1 MHIPNKTLIFVG
13 AAVAA
18 LIVIAFVVVATIFGW
33 WQIVVDI
40 TLTLAALISL
50 ALLGLLTYAVFA
62 LTRTVLKIRDDIM
75 PTLDSLRE
83 TGATVRETAR
93 AASAFGVQPT
103 VRTASSV
110 LGASEVASV
119 VFGRGKALSR
129 AEQRQR
135 RRQEI
140 EREMTTSEAR
150 ADARSELNG
159 YH

>member
-1 MHIPNKTLIFVG
+1 MHIPNKTLIIVG
-13 AAVAA
+13 AVVAA
-18 LIVIAFVVVATIFGW
+18 VIVIAFVVVATIFGW

-40 TLTLAALISL
+40 TLTLAAAISL
-50 ALLGLLTYAVFA
+50 ALLALLTYAVFA
-62 LTRTVLKIRDDIM
+62 LTRTVLKIRDEVM

-83 TGATVRETAR
+83 TTATVRETAR

-140 EREMTTSEAR
+140 EREMIVSEAR
-150 ADARSELNG
+150 DEARSELNG
-159 YH
+159 HR

>member
-1 MHIPNKTLIFVG
+1 MHIPNKTLIIVG
-13 AAVAA
+13 AVVAA
-18 LIVIAFVVVATIFGW
+18 VIVIAFVVVATIFGW

-40 TLTLAALISL
+40 TLTLAAAISL
-50 ALLGLLTYAVFA
+50 ALLALLTYAVFA
-62 LTRTVLKIRDDIM
+62 LTRTVLTIRDEVM

-83 TGATVRETAR
+83 TTATVRETAR

-140 EREMTTSEAR
+140 EREMIVSEAR
-150 ADARSELNG
+150 DEARSELNG
-159 YH
+159 HR

>member
-1 MHIPNKTLIFVG
+1 MHIPHRTLIIVG
-13 AAVAA
+13 AAFAL

-40 TLTLAALISL
+40 TLTLAALISM
-50 ALLGLLTYAVFA
+50 ALLGALTYAVFT
-62 LTRTVLKIRDDIM
+62 LIRTVLKIRDDVM

-119 VFGRGKALSR
+119 IFGRGKALSR

-140 EREMTTSEAR
+140 ERELTVSEAR
-150 ADARSELNG
+150 AEARSDLDG
-159 YH
+159 HR